1 MYYEY
6 WGLNSSPFDNVPDPK
21 MFFSMHRSVADAVS
35 ELLFAI
41 QEGDECL
48 AVVVGE
54 VGLGKTMTLR
64 AILDRLDPRKYRIA
78 FITNP
83 DVTFNQLLRD
93 VIGQLKGEP
102 CEIKKKDELLE
113 LFNRL
118 LFETIDSGSKVLIFI
133 DEGNAFKT
141 ANLQSLRLLTNMQED
156 TRNLFTIILA
166 GQPKLAKMLE
176 DPRQANL
183 FQRIGVYCRLEKMES
198 PDVVRFYIEHRL
210 ERAGTTRKIF
220 SDEAVERIHEFSDGV
235 PRLVNK
241 MCKLCL
247 KAGQTNGL
255 QSIDGEIASAIAD
268 RFQKTFGPSKKIKD
282 KAAKEKRAEEKAEA
296 KLRKE
301 KPRVTRPREEMMAEA
316 PGPAAPVQEDQ
327 SQEVLETEPA
337 LDAAT
342 EEVVAPQEVAD
353 EVQGEE
359 QVLAGVTEEVIEKAK
374 QLDKYERLRFAG
386 QIAARQIKMHPE
398 MVKKAQDPVARW
410 KDLRQEIMQQFK

>member
-21 MFFSMHRSVADAVS
+21 MFFSMHRSVSDAVS

-64 AILDRLDPRKYRIA
+64 VILDSLDPKKYRIA

-102 CEIKKKDELLE
+102 CDIKKKDELLE
-113 LFNRL
+113 TFNHL

-210 ERAGTTRKIF
+210 ERAGTTRKVF
-220 SDEAVERIHEFSDGV
+220 SDEAIERIHEFSDGI

-255 QSIDGEIASAIAD
+255 QLIDGEVVSAIAS
-268 RFQKTFGPSKKIKD
+268 RFEKTFGPSKKKKGK
-282 KAAKEKRAEEKAEA
+282 KAAKEEKAEA
-296 KLRKE
+296 KPAREKAARLR
-301 KPRVTRPREEMMAEA
+301 RAREEMMAQAETLERA
-316 PGPAAPVQEDQ
+316 VPVQEERPQQVSEAVPARD
-327 SQEVLETEPA
+327 EAAEEP
-337 LDAAT
+337 
-342 EEVVAPQEVAD
+342 VAPQEVAE
-353 EVQGEE
+353 EVESEE
-359 QVLAGVTEEVIEKAK
+359 ETLGGVTKEVIEKAK
-374 QLDKYERLRFAG
+374 QLDEYERLRLAG
-386 QIAARQIKMHPE
+386 QIAARQIKMRPE
-398 MVKKAQDPVARW
+398 IVKGAQDPVARW